1 MAVLEF
7 LIFLYLAGGVFY
19 STFLA
24 LAGYFYKPLPKVTH
38 GKQNRFAVFVPGYKE
53 DSIIVSVIN
62 QLLTITYP
70 KHLFDIIVIADSF
83 QEKTI
88 QALSSLPIIL
98 LQPKFEKS
106 SKAKSLNFA
115 FNTLPEKY
123 DAVVI
128 LDADNVV
135 HPGFLDQL
143 NQYMQPNV
151 AVVQMQRVAKNTD
164 TPFSVLDACSE
175 AINNHIFRKGQY
187 AIGLSASLIGSGMA
201 FRYTLLKDVI
211 SKIESVYE
219 DREIQF
225 ALAKQGIKIHYVE
238 DILVYDEKVDNP
250 QAFQNQRRRWV
261 YAQVMSLF
269 DYFIPGHIMLFKGNL
284 SFYNFT
290 VLNNIFPPRVLLL
303 GLLIIIPAIA
313 TLLNS
318 HLAVYWWILTGT
330 YIGCL
335 LISIPA
341 KLYTRKLLIAVF
353 SIPLAF
359 FKMIQAFF
367 KMKGA
372 SKFIHTTHTKVGVD
386 SVFKD
391 DNHN

>member
-1 MAVLEF
+1 MSIPEF
-7 LIFLYLAGGVFY
+7 LIFLYLAAGVFY
-19 STFLA
+19 FTFLA
-24 LAGYFYKPLPKVTH
+24 IAGHFYKPLPKVPN

-62 QLLTITYP
+62 QLLTLTYP
-70 KHLFDIIVIADSF
+70 RHLFDIIVIADSF

-88 QALSSLPIIL
+88 KELSSLPIIL

-106 SKAKSLNFA
+106 SKARSLNFA
-115 FNTLPEKY
+115 FQTLPETY
-123 DAVVI
+123 DIVVI

-135 HPGFLDQL
+135 HPDFLDRL
-143 NQYMQPNV
+143 NQYMQNNV
-151 AVVQMQRVAKNTD
+151 AAVQMQRVAKNTD
-164 TPFSVLDACSE
+164 TSFAVLDACSE
-175 AINNHIFRKGQY
+175 AISNHIFRKGQY
-187 AIGLSASLIGSGMA
+187 AIGLSASLIGSGMS
-201 FRYTLLKDVI
+201 FRYTLLKEII
-211 SKIESVYE
+211 SKIESFYE

-225 ALAKQGIKIHYVE
+225 ALAKQETKIHYVE
-238 DILVYDEKVDNP
+238 EILVYDEKIDNP

-269 DYFIPGHIMLFKGNL
+269 DNFIPGHIMLFKGNL
-284 SFYNFT
+284 SFYNFS

-303 GLLIIIPAIA
+303 GLLLIIPVIA

-318 HLAVYWWILTGT
+318 TLAMYWWILTGT
-330 YIGCL
+330 YIFCL

-341 KLYTRKLLIAVF
+341 KLYTRKLLVATF

-359 FKMIQAFF
+359 IKMIQAFF

-386 SVFKD
+386 SVFKN
-391 DNHN
+391 DNHH